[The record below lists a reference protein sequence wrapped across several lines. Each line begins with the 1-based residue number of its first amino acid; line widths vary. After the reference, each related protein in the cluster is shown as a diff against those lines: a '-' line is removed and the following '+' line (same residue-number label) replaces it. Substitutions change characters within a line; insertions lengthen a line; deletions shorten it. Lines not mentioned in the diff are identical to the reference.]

1 MDWTR
6 ARTLQPG
13 SRRPSCTRTLKRMSP
28 EQRAATIATVAATM
42 RQVANW
48 GLAFDNGPA
57 CDDNGPAC
65 DELRSIA
72 DQVELLSSGDDMCCP
87 MCEETACD
95 EDCPLA
101 AVRAHAE

>member
-1 MDWTR
+1 MT
-6 ARTLQPG
+6 
-13 SRRPSCTRTLKRMSP
+13 P

-42 RQVANW
+42 RQVADW

-57 CDDNGPAC
+57 R

-72 DQVELLSSGDDMCCP
+72 DQVELLNSGDDMCCP
-87 MCEETACD
+87 MCEEATCD

-101 AVRAHAE
+101 AVRAHSE